1 MAGEDRARSCSVLV
15 VDDDEDIRETLRD
28 VLQDEGY
35 VVATARDGQQAMHY
49 LTANAAQVIMLLDL
63 MMPVKNGW
71 MVLADLA
78 AQPGLAARVRVVV
91 VSAAGR
97 AKTNPIA
104 DVVEAVL
111 EKPVHLPA
119 LLAMVRRL
127 TGPAAGAMQAG

>member
-1 MAGEDRARSCSVLV
+1 MECRLRPAGRQHLRRIRARCILRGGGQDMAGEDRARSCSVLV

-49 LTANAAQVIMLLDL
+49 LAANAAQVIMLLDL

-78 AQPGLAARVRVVV
+78 AQPGLAARVRV
-91 VSAAGR
+91 
-97 AKTNPIA
+97 
-104 DVVEAVL
+104 
-111 EKPVHLPA
+111 
-119 LLAMVRRL
+119 
-127 TGPAAGAMQAG
+127 